1 MQLIHTNL
9 TIKHTCFD
17 DDIKKLKGED
27 FLKIVGI
34 QKGELDILD
43 GSIPAVQRL
52 VLLVKEKKVGTKKSY
67 IQMVKK

>member
-1 MQLIHTNL
+1 MILTNL
-9 TIKHTCFD
+9 TNLNTFILNP

-43 GSIPAVQRL
+43 GSITLFSV
-52 VLLVKEKKVGTKKSY
+52 
-67 IQMVKK
+67 

>member
-1 MQLIHTNL
+1 MTP
-9 TIKHTCFD
+9 

-43 GSIPAVQRL
+43 GSCTVQKRL
-52 VLLVKEKKVGTKKSY
+52 VLMIKEKKVGIKKSY
-67 IQMVKK
+67 VRW

>member
-1 MQLIHTNL
+1 MCKRICRRSVDTYKSNYPNTPVLP
-9 TIKHTCFD
+9 

-43 GSIPAVQRL
+43 GSRPCSAFSIVQ
-52 VLLVKEKKVGTKKSY
+52 
-67 IQMVKK
+67 